1 MRSFWKGGEKMRNI
15 LMTVMLLVV
24 VVVLFNSIIAQ
35 DTTGTRAQIQSQG
48 NAANTRINTLLP

>member
-1 MRSFWKGGEKMRNI
+1 MRNI

-35 DTTGTRAQIQSQG
+35 DTTGTRSQIQSQG
-48 NAANTRINTLLP
+48 NAANSRISSLLP

>member
-1 MRSFWKGGEKMRNI
+1 MRNI

-24 VVVLFNSIIAQ
+24 VIFLFNNIIAK

-48 NAANTRINTLLP
+48 NAANTSIGTLVP